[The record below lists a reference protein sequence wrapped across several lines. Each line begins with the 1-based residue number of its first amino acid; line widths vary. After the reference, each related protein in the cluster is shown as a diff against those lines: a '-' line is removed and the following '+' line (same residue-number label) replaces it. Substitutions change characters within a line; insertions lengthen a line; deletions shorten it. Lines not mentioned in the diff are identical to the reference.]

1 MILIVVGTCLL
12 VLGFIVAVTLL
23 QDLMMML
30 ALDAMGKNMKDPVLV
45 CY

>member
-23 QDLMMML
+23 QGLMMML
-30 ALDAMGKNMKDPVLV
+30 ALEAVVKDLKDPVPV
-45 CY
+45 YY